1 MAGKDSADSMANPGR
16 RGRILRIALV
26 ISLALNLLVLGVM
39 AGGVMKGGPGARATN
54 TSDLRALWMALP
66 DEARREM
73 RPADAERR
81 AGDRRAQREER
92 RAQAAARQAELLALL
107 RAPEFDADAFAAILL
122 TDHEERSAR
131 IARAHRAFVD
141 RVAALDAAARATVAA
156 RLEAGEG
163 SRRTRR

>member
-1 MAGKDSADSMANPGR
+1 MTGKDTADSMANPGR

-39 AGGVMKGGPGARATN
+39 AGGVLKSGQGARTTN

-66 DEARREM
+66 DEARRDM

-81 AGDRRAQREER
+81 TGDRRAQREER
-92 RAQAAARQAELLALL
+92 RAHAAARQAELLVLL
-107 RAPEFDADAFAAILL
+107 RAAEFDADAFSTILL

-131 IARAHRAFVD
+131 IARAHRVFVE
-141 RVAALDAAARATVAA
+141 RVAALDAAARAGVAD

-163 SRRTRR
+163 ARRSRR